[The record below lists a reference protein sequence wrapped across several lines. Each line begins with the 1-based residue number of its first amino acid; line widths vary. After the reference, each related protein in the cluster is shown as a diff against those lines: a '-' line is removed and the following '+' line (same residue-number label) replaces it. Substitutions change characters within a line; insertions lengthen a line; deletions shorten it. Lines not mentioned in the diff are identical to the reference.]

1 MSNAS
6 MMLSKVE
13 DSLFKIS
20 MFSVAGLS
28 ASVAL
33 AVAIGAPVMYPWF

>member
-6 MMLSKVE
+6 KMLSKVE
-13 DSLFKIS
+13 DSLFKIA

-28 ASVAL
+28 TSIAM
-33 AVAIGAPVMYPWF
+33 AVVVGVPVVYPWF

>member
-6 MMLSKVE
+6 KMLPGVE
-13 DSLFKIS
+13 GSLFKIA

-28 ASVAL
+28 MSAM
-33 AVAIGAPVMYPWF
+33 AVAVGVPIVYWF